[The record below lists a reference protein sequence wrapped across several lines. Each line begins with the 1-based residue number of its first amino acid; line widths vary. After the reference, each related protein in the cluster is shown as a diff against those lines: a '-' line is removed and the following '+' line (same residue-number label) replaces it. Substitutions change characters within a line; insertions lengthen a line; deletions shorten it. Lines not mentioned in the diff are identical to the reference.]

1 MNWAERHE
9 RRIVFNCNFQLVTK
23 GHFLFLSHTL
33 CFIRCCF
40 SNKVLQNGMTNR
52 LYWTLIFLI
61 IIICLFPFFSP
72 TKMYDQSGHIYWG
85 IWSILHPFCSLNEKS
100 CAFSSTL
107 AEVKNRL
114 WWRCNCMQ
122 EDTTPG
128 SITIAQRRQTPLRGS
143 WNAGNRRSSP
153 HQFIYYCIVKVKAKK
168 ASQSDYNYISFLQVD
183 EENERKSLN
192 LLCICFR
199 KL

>member
-1 MNWAERHE
+1 MN
-9 RRIVFNCNFQLVTK
+9 FNISHNYYLLIS
-23 GHFLFLSHTL
+23 LF
-33 CFIRCCF
+33 FPRCMI
-40 SNKVLQNGMTNR
+40 KAD
-52 LYWTLIFLI
+52 IFT
-61 IIICLFPFFSP
+61 SES
-72 TKMYDQSGHIYWG
+72 DQ
-85 IWSILHPFCSLNEKS
+85 LHPFCSLNEKS
-100 CAFSSTL
+100 CAFSSTS

-128 SITIAQRRQTPLRGS
+128 SITIAQRRQTLLRGS

-168 ASQSDYNYISFLQVD
+168 ASQSDYNYISFLQED